1 MCCGKSDDIFV
12 EMKIVDWFLQSQ
24 KTTKEG
30 ILQLNNVNYA
40 IVENNMKQIS
50 QRELT
55 PIVGNDHNCGRA
67 MK

>member
-1 MCCGKSDDIFV
+1 
-12 EMKIVDWFLQSQ
+12 LQSQ